1 MMPAETSL
9 KSDEELV
16 ERVRAGDHEAYSQ
29 LVRRYDR
36 LVRAAVQNLVRDL
49 HAAEDAAQETFL
61 AAFESLESLRQ
72 AATFGPWVL
81 SIARNQAVR
90 ATRKLV
96 RAEVCVPD
104 IEATSSLEPSTNGRL
119 SDRSE
124 RLLELIERLP
134 EQERIVVGLR
144 YFQGHSVEQVARMTG
159 RRVGTV
165 TKQLSRAHA
174 RLAQWLKQESHS

>member
-1 MMPAETSL
+1 MMSAEPNLPT
-9 KSDEELV
+9 DEQLV
-16 ERVRAGDHEAYSQ
+16 ERVRGGDDEAYAQ
-29 LVRRYDR
+29 LVRRYER

-72 AATFGPWVL
+72 AARFGPWVL
-81 SIARNQAVR
+81 SIARNQA
-90 ATRKLV
+90 ASAARKRV

-104 IEATSSLEPSTNGRL
+104 VPSIASGKPSTNGRL

-124 RLLELIERLP
+124 RLLELVERLP
-134 EQERIVVGLR
+134 EHERIVVGLR
-144 YFQGHSVEQVARMTG
+144 YFDGHSVEAVARISG
-159 RRVGTV
+159 RPVGTV

-174 RLAQWLKQESHS
+174 RLEQWLKQESHS

>member
-1 MMPAETSL
+1 MPQPEPSL
-9 KSDEELV
+9 PTDAQLV
-16 ERVRAGDHEAYSQ
+16 DRVRTGDIEAYGQ
-29 LVRRYDR
+29 LVRRYER

-72 AATFGPWVL
+72 AAKFGPWVL
-81 SIARNQAVR
+81 SIARNQAAR

-104 IEATSSLEPSTNGRL
+104 LQLVEPSANGRL
-119 SDRSE
+119 GDRSE
-124 RLLELIERLP
+124 RLLELVERLP
-134 EQERIVVGLR
+134 EHERIVVGLR
-144 YFQGHSVEQVARMTG
+144 YFQRHSVEEVARITG
-159 RRVGTV
+159 RPVGTV

-174 RLAQWLKQESHS
+174 HLEHWLKQESLS